1 MKNEINSK
9 VDIDGQSLSIE
20 SVVRIARGRAAVGL
34 PPVAW
39 EQIRSGRA
47 VVERTVSRGDL
58 VYGVTSSVGAK
69 TGVLLDPENYTEF
82 NQRLLET
89 HNFGHGPT
97 ASHEVVRSMLVILLN
112 SMASGRLGVRPILAE
127 KIVDALNS
135 DRYFTVHLWG
145 STGESDMSPVVD
157 IVLDLYDDVQLAA
170 GEAIALINSSALSI
184 GSAALAVHDIEKV
197 LRSGC
202 VVAALSMEG
211 FAANPSILSNAAVKS
226 RPFDGLALAAELIK
240 SELEGSYIYK
250 EHGPRHLQDPLCFRS
265 LPITYGNAFDVLD
278 FAKKQIGIEL
288 NASQNNPVVSIED
301 DAMVSVAN
309 FDMLSLSMALDAL
322 RLALA
327 PVVTGSTE
335 RLAKLVDS
343 YWSGLSVGLIDADEL
358 GLPGFNGLAQ
368 VHKSLT
374 SEARLLAAP
383 TVNELA
389 SSSHSNGN
397 LDRVSMASLSA
408 RRSMEMATLSKSI
421 LAFEL
426 QVAAQAVEMR
436 KVQTMLGA
444 NTTRIFRFVRNLLS
458 FAGGGQRVPHPAPLM
473 DALEEIDYEL
483 QRILCPLRKQDV
495 AKQFSLQESS
505 NHK

>member
-1 MKNEINSK
+1 MGNEVNSK
-9 VDIDGQSLSIE
+9 VDIDGRSLSVE
-20 SVVRIARGRAAVGL
+20 SVLRVARQGATVGV
-34 PPVAW
+34 PPLAW
-39 EQIRSGRA
+39 EQIRSGRE
-47 VVERTVSRGDL
+47 VVERLVSRGDL

-69 TGVLLDPENYTEF
+69 TGVLLDPEHYTEF
-82 NQRLLET
+82 NWRLLET

-97 ASHEVVRSMLVILLN
+97 ASPEVVRSMLVILLN

-135 DRYFTVHLWG
+135 DRHFTVHLWG

-184 GSAALAVHDIEKV
+184 GSAALAIYDIEQ
-197 LRSGC
+197 LLHNGC

-211 FAANPSILSNAAVKS
+211 FAANPSILSDAAVRS
-226 RPFDGLALAAELIK
+226 RPFEGLALATRLIK
-240 SELEGSYIYK
+240 NELEGSYLYK

-343 YWSGLSVGLIDADEL
+343 YWSGLSIGLINADEL

-383 TVNELA
+383 SVNELA

-436 KVQTMLGA
+436 EVQTMLGA
-444 NTTRIFRFVRNLLS
+444 NTTKVFRFVRSLLP
-458 FAGGGQRVPHPAPLM
+458 FAGGSQRVPHPAPLM
-473 DALEEIDYEL
+473 DALEKIDYDL
-483 QRILCPLRKQDV
+483 HRILCPLR
-495 AKQFSLQESS
+495 ATEYREAI
-505 NHK
+505 

>member
-1 MKNEINSK
+1 QENSGMQNEINSK
-9 VDIDGQSLSIE
+9 VEIDGQSLSIGSLV
-20 SVVRIARGRAAVGL
+20 SVARGGAAVGL
-34 PPVAW
+34 SPSAW
-39 EQIRSGRA
+39 EQISNGRK
-47 VVERTVSRGDL
+47 VVERVVSRGDL

-69 TGVLLDPENYTEF
+69 TGVLLNPDNHPEF
-82 NQRLLET
+82 NRRLLET

-97 ASHEVVRSMLVILLN
+97 ASPEVVRAMLLILLN
-112 SMASGRLGVRPILAE
+112 SMASGRLGVRPVLAE
-127 KIVDALNS
+127 RIVDALNS
-135 DRYFTVHLWG
+135 DRPFTVHLRG

-157 IVLDLYDDVQLAA
+157 IVLDLYEDMQLAA

-184 GSAALAVHDIEKV
+184 GSAALAVHDIERV
-197 LRSGC
+197 LHNGC
-202 VVAALSMEG
+202 AIAALSMEG

-226 RPFDGLALAAELIK
+226 RPFDGLARAVKLIK
-240 SELEGSYIYK
+240 SELEGSYLYK
-250 EHGPRHLQDPLCFRS
+250 ENGPRHIQDPLCFRS

-278 FAKKQIGIEL
+278 FAKRQIGIEL

-309 FDMLSLSMALDAL
+309 FDMLALSMALDAL

-408 RRSMEMATLSKSI
+408 R
-421 LAFEL
+421 
-426 QVAAQAVEMR
+426 
-436 KVQTMLGA
+436 
-444 NTTRIFRFVRNLLS
+444 
-458 FAGGGQRVPHPAPLM
+458 
-473 DALEEIDYEL
+473 
-483 QRILCPLRKQDV
+483 
-495 AKQFSLQESS
+495 
-505 NHK
+505 